1 MAAGRLLVVSPLF
14 SVNAPQPARFREL
27 VSRWA
32 GRFEVTVLA
41 FDTGG
46 DTPVTSQGAVLSLM
60 QFSPAGRLL
69 IGSRLKGR
77 ERENVAL
84 TQHEGGSPKRGT
96 GPVERLTRS
105 ARGLFRRVHVNRFFF
120 PDVFIVEYRNIRK
133 SVLTLAGRL
142 QPDVII
148 ISVSPFTLMFLAGAL
163 RKKFPHIKIVID
175 AGDPFHSDRSSY
187 SRRLMHRLF
196 ARRVERSGLAK
207 ADMAVV
213 PTLIMKKNYLSCY
226 GDVVDEHK
234 VKIVENGISGL
245 FMAIPDAVADR
256 RGPFRMVYAG
266 RFYKKMRDPSEL
278 YRAVEEFAPGEVI
291 LKVFGNIQAKYLP
304 PASDGRFMS
313 GGAVSAADL
322 AGEYKDADL
331 VVYLD
336 NAYGVQVPGKV
347 YEVLAVNR
355 PVLYICRDETSPS
368 FDIMNGRDGVFTAT
382 NDHRSIAE
390 SIARVMKESAGR
402 SYRRGSERYTFDSL
416 ASSYGDL
423 LEELIS
429 GTGKAG

>member
-1 MAAGRLLVVSPLF
+1 MTAGRLLVVSPLF

-46 DTPVTSQGAVLSLM
+46 NAPVTPEGVKLSMM

-69 IGSRLKGR
+69 IGARLKSRGR
-77 ERENVAL
+77 ENRTRQQRESENL
-84 TQHEGGSPKRGT
+84 KGGT
-96 GPVERLTRS
+96 GLRERPGRL
-105 ARGLFRRVHVNRFFF
+105 LRRMHINRFFF

-133 SVLTLAGRL
+133 IVLSLAGSL
-142 QPDVII
+142 QPDAVL

-163 RKKFPHIKIVID
+163 RRKFPHIKIVID
-175 AGDPFHSDRSSY
+175 AGDPFHGDSSSY
-187 SRRLMHRLF
+187 SRRLAHRLF
-196 ARRVERSGLAK
+196 ARRIERSGLAK
-207 ADMAVV
+207 ADMTVV
-213 PTLIMKKNYLSCY
+213 PTLIMKKHYLSCY

-234 VKIVENGISGL
+234 VKIIENGINEL
-245 FMAIPDAVADR
+245 FMGIPEAGAGR
-256 RGPFRMVYAG
+256 SRPFRLVYAG

-278 YRAVEEFAPGEVI
+278 YNAVQEFASGEVI
-291 LKVFGNIQAKYLP
+291 LKVFGNIQVKYLP
-304 PASDGRFMS
+304 PAGDGRFIS
-313 GGAVSAADL
+313 GGAVSAEDL
-322 AGEYKDADL
+322 AREYDDADL

-355 PVLYICRDETSPS
+355 PVLYICRDESSPS
-368 FDIMNGRDGVFTAT
+368 FDIMNGKEGVITST
-382 NDHRSIAE
+382 NDQRSIAE
-390 SIARVMKESAGR
+390 SIVRAMKEGAGR
-402 SYRRGSERYTFDSL
+402 SYRRGSEKYTFDSL
-416 ASSYGDL
+416 ASSYGIL

-429 GTGKAG
+429 GTDKAG